1 MRRSDIMPLTLRLS
15 AITLVACIGLATTVF
30 AAETPT
36 QKTFASAD
44 AAVAAVVD
52 DLKSDNLNDLM
63 AIFGPGAERLLSSG
77 DPVADHQ
84 ARERFV
90 ANYDD
95 AHRLEETEGGA
106 ILVIGKEDWP
116 VPIPLRKIGDLWS
129 FDTEAGE
136 QQIVDRRIGRNEL
149 DTIQTMLAYVDAQ
162 RDYADWTRQQ
172 TGTAEYAQRLLGRPG
187 KRDGLYWPAKAGE
200 PESPMGPLVA
210 EAQKE
215 GYRRSAAPRG
225 RTAYHGYYFKVLTGQ
240 GENAPGGAADY
251 IVRGKM
257 IGGFGLVAWPAQY
270 GDSGVMTFIVNHD
283 GTVYQKNLGPETAA
297 LAEAMTRYDP
307 DPSWQKAEP

>member
-1 MRRSDIMPLTLRLS
+1 MRKSDIMLSTLQLS
-15 AITLVACIGLATTVF
+15 AAMLVTCIALATTVF
-30 AAETPT
+30 AAETPA
-36 QKTFASAD
+36 QKTFPSAD
-44 AAVAAVVD
+44 AAVAALVD

-63 AIFGPGAERLLSSG
+63 AIFGPGAERLLNSG
-77 DPVADHQ
+77 DPVADHH
-84 ARERFV
+84 AGERFV

-95 AHRLEETEGGA
+95 AHRLEETKDGA

-116 VPIPLRKIGDLWS
+116 VPIPLRKVGDLWS

-136 QQIVDRRIGRNEL
+136 QQIIDRRIGRNEL

-162 RDYADWTRQQ
+162 QDYADWTRQH
-172 TGTAEYAQRLLGRPG
+172 TGTAEYAQRLLSRPG
-187 KRDGLYWPAKAGE
+187 KQDGLYWPATAGE

-215 GYRRSAAPRG
+215 GYRRAAAARG
-225 RTAYHGYYFKVLTGQ
+225 RIAYHGYYFKVLTGH
-240 GENAPGGAADY
+240 GENAPDGAADY

-307 DPSWQKAEP
+307 DPSWQKVEP

>member
-1 MRRSDIMPLTLRLS
+1 MRKSDIMLSTLRLS
-15 AITLVACIGLATTVF
+15 GATLAACIAWATMVF
-30 AAETPT
+30 AAETPA
-36 QKTFASAD
+36 QKTFPSAD

-52 DLKSDNLNDLM
+52 DLKSDNIRDLM
-63 AIFGPGAERLLSSG
+63 AIFGPGAERLLNSG

-95 AHRLEETEGGA
+95 AHRLEETKDGA
-106 ILVIGKEDWP
+106 VLVIGKEDWP
-116 VPIPLRKIGDLWS
+116 VPIPLRKVGDLWS

-136 QQIVDRRIGRNEL
+136 QQIIDRRIGRNEL

-162 RDYADWTRQQ
+162 QDYADWTRQN
-172 TGTAEYAQRLLGRPG
+172 TGTAEYAQRILSRPG
-187 KRDGLYWPAKAGE
+187 KRDGLYWPATAGE

-215 GYRRSAAPRG
+215 GYRGSAAARG
-225 RTAYHGYYFKVLTGQ
+225 RTAYHGYYFKVVTGQ
-240 GENAPGGAADY
+240 GANAPGGAADY
-251 IVRGKM
+251 IVHGKM
-257 IGGFGLVAWPAQY
+257 IGGFGLVAWPAHY
-270 GDSGVMTFIVNHD
+270 GDSGVMTFVVNHD

-297 LAEAMTRYDP
+297 VAEAMTRYDP
-307 DPSWQKAEP
+307 DASWQKAEP